1 MMRITGLI
9 LCLAATI
16 TAASQSI
23 ENGVVYEF
31 EAADTVMT
39 TTTTADTLHAV
50 KFIENFRA
58 GIPNDGIIPV
68 ETTPLPAEFF
78 IPSIYTSYEVSDTL
92 SVNTPLADTSDA
104 ATAWIN
110 RAQDHAMFIRRFKQD
125 YWMSHID
132 QVRYNVNDLPEPPKQ
147 YKASVDPKSAAIV
160 IEEINIDKSGVT
172 ADATLE
178 VKRKNWI
185 HNFDLAIQ
193 FSQAYISP
201 NWYQGGN
208 NNLNILL
215 NAIYS
220 VKLNQAFHPNLLFE
234 TTLQYKLAMNSAPD
248 DTLRSYNIS
257 ENMFQLNS
265 KFGYKAAS
273 RWYYTVNLL
282 LKTPVLNNYKSN
294 TTNLTAA
301 LFSPG
306 ELNVGIGMTYNYE
319 NPKKTFKLDTS
330 ISPIAYNLKTVMD
343 GRMNPQAYGIEA
355 PHKSVSEIGSSA
367 EVTWMWKIAYNIT
380 YNSRLF
386 MFTDYEYL
394 QGDWQNTFTFNINKY
409 LSTNL
414 FVDLR
419 YDSSTER
426 RDDTRWYRWQ
436 LKEILSFGFSYKI

>member
-1 MMRITGLI
+1 M
-9 LCLAATI
+9 
-16 TAASQSI
+16 
-23 ENGVVYEF
+23 
-31 EAADTVMT
+31 
-39 TTTTADTLHAV
+39 
-50 KFIENFRA
+50 
-58 GIPNDGIIPV
+58 
-68 ETTPLPAEFF
+68 
-78 IPSIYTSYEVSDTL
+78 
-92 SVNTPLADTSDA
+92 
-104 ATAWIN
+104 
-110 RAQDHAMFIRRFKQD
+110 
-125 YWMSHID
+125 
-132 QVRYNVNDLPEPPKQ
+132 
-147 YKASVDPKSAAIV
+147 

-330 ISPIAYNLKTVMD
+330 ISPIAYNLKTVRT
-343 GRMNPQAYGIEA
+343 GA
-355 PHKSVSEIGSSA
+355 
-367 EVTWMWKIAYNIT
+367 
-380 YNSRLF
+380 
-386 MFTDYEYL
+386 
-394 QGDWQNTFTFNINKY
+394 
-409 LSTNL
+409 
-414 FVDLR
+414 
-419 YDSSTER
+419 
-426 RDDTRWYRWQ
+426 
-436 LKEILSFGFSYKI
+436 

>member
-147 YKASVDPKSAAIV
+147 YKASVDPK
-160 IEEINIDKSGVT
+160 
-172 ADATLE
+172 
-178 VKRKNWI
+178 
-185 HNFDLAIQ
+185 
-193 FSQAYISP
+193 
-201 NWYQGGN
+201 
-208 NNLNILL
+208 
-215 NAIYS
+215 
-220 VKLNQAFHPNLLFE
+220 
-234 TTLQYKLAMNSAPD
+234 AP
-248 DTLRSYNIS
+248 
-257 ENMFQLNS
+257 
-265 KFGYKAAS
+265 
-273 RWYYTVNLL
+273 
-282 LKTPVLNNYKSN
+282 
-294 TTNLTAA
+294 
-301 LFSPG
+301 
-306 ELNVGIGMTYNYE
+306 
-319 NPKKTFKLDTS
+319 
-330 ISPIAYNLKTVMD
+330 
-343 GRMNPQAYGIEA
+343 
-355 PHKSVSEIGSSA
+355 
-367 EVTWMWKIAYNIT
+367 
-380 YNSRLF
+380 
-386 MFTDYEYL
+386 
-394 QGDWQNTFTFNINKY
+394 
-409 LSTNL
+409 LS
-414 FVDLR
+414 
-419 YDSSTER
+419 
-426 RDDTRWYRWQ
+426 
-436 LKEILSFGFSYKI
+436 